1 MYFSGTRLD
10 MSGLYVMGVLNVTP
24 DSFSDGGVYNSS
36 VDVAVQQARV
46 MADRGAT
53 FIDVGGES
61 TRPGAAVVSVQE
73 ELDRVVPVIEG
84 IRRETDILVS
94 VDTSKSLVMREAVSA
109 GASLIND
116 VRALTGSRA
125 LDAAS
130 ELNVPV
136 CLMHMQGAPVSMQD
150 NPKYTDVVSEVVA
163 YLRERKQACLD
174 AGIPEENILIDPGF
188 GFGKSLA
195 HNLELLQGLKKL
207 LVLGCPLLVGLS
219 RKSMLGLI
227 TGKEVNDRVAAS
239 VAAATCAAMN
249 GASILRVHDV
259 DETVDAMKLV
269 SALKDYGHD
278 R

>member
-174 AGIPEENILIDPGF
+174 AGILEENILIDPGF